1 MDDLFALASLVAAA
15 AWLGAALLALL
26 AAGRRGSLAGS
37 ARALA
42 GGVIGLRSYFIALFA
57 VTVFR
62 AFLYEMFWIPSAS
75 MQPTLREG
83 EFVVVDKRSYGARI
97 PLLGERLG
105 RGREPA
111 RGEIVVF
118 RFPLQEEVFYIK
130 RIVALPG
137 DEFTVNGNQ
146 LIFEQDGKEPASYR
160 GPAADDYVYH
170 ETAPGFG
177 NGLLGLFGAG
187 DREAVESVLL
197 WEELPGGW
205 HPLLLSDVYLA
216 PDAPYR
222 GPECEASYGG
232 ARLRCTVP
240 EDHYFVMGDNRHR
253 SNDSRVWG
261 FVPRELLVGPA
272 FAVALSLDSIGRSFS
287 GLGLTAEAAPIDG
300 FDPEKTAAADPYA
313 PAD

>member
-1 MDDLFALASLVAAA
+1 MDDLFALASLAAA
-15 AWLGAALLALL
+15 ALWLAALA
-26 AAGRRGSLAGS
+26 AARWGAGRPGSMAGS

-42 GGVIGLRSYFIALFA
+42 AGALGLRSYFIALFA

-83 EFVVVDKRSYGARI
+83 EFVVVDKRSYGARV
-97 PLLGERLG
+97 PLLGGRLS

-146 LIFEQDGKEPASYR
+146 LIFGDAAPAPAAYR
-160 GPAADDYVYH
+160 GPAADSYVYH

-187 DREAVESVLL
+187 EREEVASILL

-205 HPLLLSDVYLA
+205 HPLLLSDVHLA

-222 GPECEASYGG
+222 GPECQASYGG

-253 SNDSRVWG
+253 SNDSRFWG

-272 FAVALSLDSIGRSFS
+272 FAVALSLDSFGRSFS
-287 GLGLTAEAAPIDG
+287 GLGLTAEAAPLDG
-300 FDPEKTAAADPYA
+300 LDPAAAPADPYA
-313 PAD
+313 PVE